1 MVVKDVQRLTEH
13 HRHKLEILGFPL
25 GFLLNSTT
33 YHFVSEQHQNICVPN
48 EDVVDISFADP
59 DRLCSTV
66 HIKLIQDEFH
76 NLLSSLIFVIVFYV
90 ENLADAKSMHGLPL
104 ADGADEIG

>member
-25 GFLLNSTT
+25 GLLLNSTT

-59 DRLCSTV
+59 DRRCSTV
-66 HIKLIQDEFH
+66 RIKLIQDELH
-76 NLLSSLIFVIVFYV
+76 NLLASLIFVMVGYV
-90 ENLADAKSMHGLPL
+90 ENLGDAKSMHGLHL
-104 ADGADEIG
+104 ADGSHKPG

>member
-1 MVVKDVQRLTEH
+1 MVVKDVQRLTTR

-25 GFLLNSTT
+25 GLLLNSTT
-33 YHFVSEQHQNICVPN
+33 YHLITEQRQSICVPN

-66 HIKLIQDEFH
+66 PIKLIQDEFH
-76 NLLSSLIFVIVFYV
+76 NILASLIFVMVGYV

-104 ADGADEIG
+104 ADGAHEPG